1 MCQEKYNTKNKK
13 KKYKHI
19 NYVERTQIERWYN
32 IEHKKKTE
40 IAKLLNKSERTIRRE
55 INRGKILIKDQLW
68 RDKEIYS
75 ADTAQRKYD
84 YNIKGKGPEIKIGA
98 DYELAEYIE
107 KGIKKERKSPEILIA
122 EIERKGLKFKSKIS
136 AKTIR
141 NGIRKGYFMNLSQ
154 KDMIYNKTYKEKNK
168 KKYSSDRVPAEK
180 SIDYRPEEANIRK
193 EYGHWEGDLVIGIKT
208 KGAVLLTL
216 TERKTREEIIMKLSD
231 KTAESVSKA
240 LDKIERKYKRTFYTK
255 FKTITFDNGP
265 EFRNW
270 ESLEKSCRRKKQRIS
285 VYYAHPY
292 RSGERGSNENNNRLI
307 RRFIPKGIDITPI
320 TEEYIQNIE
329 EWINNLPRPMFGF
342 KTALEMA

>member
-1 MCQEKYNTKNKK
+1 MCQEKYNTKIEE

-32 IEHKKKTE
+32 IEHKKKSE

-55 INRGKILIKDQLW
+55 LNRGKILIKDKLW

-75 ADTAQRKYD
+75 ADTAQRKYE
-84 YNIKGKGPEIKIGA
+84 YNIRAKGPELKIGA

-107 KGIKKERKSPEILIA
+107 NGIKKERKSPEILIA
-122 EIERKGLKFKSKIS
+122 EIERRELKFKSKIC

-141 NGIRKGYFMNLSQ
+141 NGIHKGYFMNLSE

-168 KKYSSDRVPAEK
+168 KKYSCDRVPAEK
-180 SIDYRPEEANIRK
+180 SIEYRPEEANTRE

-208 KGAVLLTL
+208 KGAVLFTL
-216 TERKTREEIIMKLSD
+216 TERKTREEIIMKLPD
-231 KTAESVSKA
+231 KTAESVAKA
-240 LDKIERKYKRTFYTK
+240 LDKIEKRYKKIFYRK

-270 ESLEKSCRRKKQRIS
+270 ESLEKSCRRKKRRIS

-320 TEEYIQNIE
+320 TEEYIQKIE
-329 EWINNLPRPMFGF
+329 DWINNLPRPMFGF
-342 KTALEMA
+342 KTALEVA